1 MATYVMLTRLSPDA
15 ITEPD
20 SIKEL
25 GRRVIDK
32 LNAECPEANWL
43 SSYAT
48 LGPYDYL
55 DLFEAPDNET
65 AAKVAVIVRSFGHA
79 TTEIW
84 PATPWERFLE
94 VVSAASDEG

>member
-32 LNAECPEANWL
+32 LNSECPEANWL
-43 SSYAT
+43 SSFAT
-48 LGPYDYL
+48 LGP
-55 DLFEAPDNET
+55 
-65 AAKVAVIVRSFGHA
+65 
-79 TTEIW
+79 
-84 PATPWERFLE
+84 
-94 VVSAASDEG
+94 